1 MERLLNNE
9 DNTFAALDDIKEDSV
24 QIQGADLAFLK
35 EKFGDQVDPKI
46 TLDEYI
52 DFDIE
57 VRTTHGKITN
67 EEICTE
73 VNEVQKNNLTM
84 NKMKMIM
91 MNRSQNQ
98 ESKK

>member
-24 QIQGADLAFLK
+24 QTQGADLAFLK
-35 EKFGDQVDPKI
+35 EKFGDQVGPKI

-67 EEICTE
+67 
-73 VNEVQKNNLTM
+73 
-84 NKMKMIM
+84 
-91 MNRSQNQ
+91 
-98 ESKK
+98 